1 MKELRC
7 LVFTDREV
15 VDAILDRRRRLK
27 EPLPPGEV
35 KRIRF
40 ALQNGVRTTL
50 SIQNEDAV
58 EELQLSEQE
67 VQAALISQCMA
78 KGVPLPVDADKALYL
93 IRGNATLM
101 ITLNYRKPA
110 RLVAQGV
117 A

>member
-27 EPLPPGEV
+27 ESLPPGEV

-40 ALQNGVRTTL
+40 TLEGGVRTTL
-50 SIQNEDAV
+50 SIENEGTV
-58 EELQLSEQE
+58 EELQLTEQE
-67 VQAALISQCMA
+67 VQAALISHCMA
-78 KGVPLPVDADKALYL
+78 KGVPLPVEADKALYL

-101 ITLNYRKPA
+101 ITLNFRKPA
-110 RLVAQGV
+110 RLVAQG
-117 A
+117 AA